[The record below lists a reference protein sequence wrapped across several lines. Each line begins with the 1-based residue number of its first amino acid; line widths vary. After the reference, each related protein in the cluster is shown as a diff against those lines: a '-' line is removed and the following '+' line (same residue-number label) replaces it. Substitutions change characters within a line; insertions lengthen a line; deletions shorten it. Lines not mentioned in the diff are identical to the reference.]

1 MLEKGSASQLPNT
14 AATLADMKSLCLAL
28 LDALGDKSL
37 ALSHQKKANRI
48 LANRI
53 TELEQRLEV
62 VQGGKVAVF
71 PSQWLLD
78 GYMSSEVDKDM
89 QHILDEF
96 DSKNGCSNGIDTPN
110 SQDNCNG
117 SSNIDAHS
125 ELEAENFNK
134 SIPTEPKPKIKIKRL
149 SADNSLI
156 NSGNVLFMLVFMH
169 HLYIFVM
176 HILILIC
183 HISEK

>member
-1 MLEKGSASQLPNT
+1 MLKVMETGSDFHHKL
-14 AATLADMKSLCLAL
+14 KY
-28 LDALGDKSL
+28 
-37 ALSHQKKANRI
+37 HFIFYFRI

-96 DSKNGCSNGIDTPN
+96 DSKNGCSNGK
-110 SQDNCNG
+110 
-117 SSNIDAHS
+117 H
-125 ELEAENFNK
+125 EL
-134 SIPTEPKPKIKIKRL
+134 
-149 SADNSLI
+149 
-156 NSGNVLFMLVFMH
+156 V
-169 HLYIFVM
+169 IFSF
-176 HILILIC
+176 IFFF
-183 HISEK
+183 